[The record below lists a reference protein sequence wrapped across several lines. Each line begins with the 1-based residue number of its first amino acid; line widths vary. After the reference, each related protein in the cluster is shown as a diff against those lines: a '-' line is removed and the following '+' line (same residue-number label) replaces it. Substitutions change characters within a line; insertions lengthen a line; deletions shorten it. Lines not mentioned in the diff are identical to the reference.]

1 VAEPRG
7 RSPTSPAATSGAATA
22 GGSGGGGENKV
33 NEGRQA
39 AGHPGPCEL
48 LLELSRLLEA
58 LAGAGEEFLL
68 ARSGGIARLLS
79 ELRLEV
85 EAALAE
91 WGSLPAEE
99 RLREALEALPWRG
112 MRSGRGEYCPVRAAR
127 ALAEAVGRA
136 GRLEVGG
143 YAYVLARSGR
153 YLLRFKRRGG
163 GRG

>member
-1 VAEPRG
+1 VREREA
-7 RSPTSPAATSGAATA
+7 
-22 GGSGGGGENKV
+22 
-33 NEGRQA
+33 
-39 AGHPGPCEL
+39 GPCAL
-48 LLELSRLLEA
+48 FLELSRLLEA